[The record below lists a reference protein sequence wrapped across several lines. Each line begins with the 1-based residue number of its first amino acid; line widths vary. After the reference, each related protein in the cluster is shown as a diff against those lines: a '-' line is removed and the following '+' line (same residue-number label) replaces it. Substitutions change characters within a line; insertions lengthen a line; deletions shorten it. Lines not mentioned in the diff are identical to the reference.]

1 MDGNNIGGV
10 AGERLRSYIER
21 IERLEEEKK
30 SIADDIKD
38 VKSEAKSAG
47 FNTKAINQILRLRKM
62 DLGERHEFEEVVD
75 IYKHALGMA
84 PFGDTPLGR
93 ANPKPEQPPEDTKP
107 EDESAQDKKPASKKS
122 TPKAPP
128 QPVTK
133 KPDYPEDATEQD
145 ARDLG
150 TQAAKDG
157 KPVTANPFPAKDSRR
172 AAWDE
177 AWCKETG
184 SDGMEIP
191 KNLRRK
197 RRGAAEPRQGNKKEQ
212 PKGDPPDNAK
222 KPGDEPKKDPKGK
235 PKK

>member
-10 AGERLRSYIER
+10 ACQRLRSYIER

-30 SIADDIKD
+30 AIADDIKE
-38 VKSEAKSAG
+38 VKAQAKTEG
-47 FNTKAINQILRLRKM
+47 FDTKAINQILRLRKM
-62 DLGERHEFEEVVD
+62 DPDERREFEEVVGL
-75 IYKHALGMA
+75 YKHALGMA
-84 PFGDTPLGR
+84 PFYDTPLGR
-93 ANPKPEQPPEDTKP
+93 ANPKPEQPP
-107 EDESAQDKKPASKKS
+107 SKKS
-122 TPKAPP
+122 APKAPPP

-157 KPVTANPFPAKDSRR
+157 QPVTANPFPAKDSRR

-191 KNLRRK
+191 KNLQRK
-197 RRGAAEPRQGNKKEQ
+197 RRGAAAPRQDNKKKQ
-212 PKGDPPDNAK
+212 PKGDPPDDAR
-222 KPGDEPKKDPKGK
+222 KPGDEPRKDPKGNPRK
-235 PKK
+235 